1 LGLCGHVSPRLLCRR
16 LEAMVLFRLARQLPK
31 TLKLRIQNIDN
42 FFHMIVN
49 PGEKLRRFHLNNIFS
64 QVLLVLPTIQCKSNT
79 KHLSFWIVQIYL
91 VLALYNFEIFLDTFP
106 HHTRTFTIISIIALG
121 IILIFRGK
129 NLFFYGRYNQF
140 MSSGLKPTPDRCAST
155 LVIKLIKLLKSLIGV
170 PQNIVRLNVY
180 P

>member
-1 LGLCGHVSPRLLCRR
+1 
-16 LEAMVLFRLARQLPK
+16 
-31 TLKLRIQNIDN
+31 
-42 FFHMIVN
+42 MIVN
-49 PGEKLRRFHLNNIFS
+49 PGEKLRRFHLNNLFS

-91 VLALYNFEIFLDTFP
+91 VLALYNFEILLDTFP

-155 LVIKLIKLLKSLIGV
+155 LVIKLIKLLKGLIGV